1 MYFRGI
7 WIAPADESLNE
18 LVELIQALLNEKKR
32 RVCRE
37 LKSMYDSFG
46 HPWGDLDTEVNSSL
60 LSTQVARRKAMK
72 HIILIT
78 LFLIATPLILLAYLA
93 LCLVW
98 YPVAGLLR
106 LAQRDVPYRMST
118 CSVPERRTDP
128 RSLTLCSSSPNLPSE
143 RKRRSASRRSVRR
156 VAPGRRPG

>member
-1 MYFRGI
+1 
-7 WIAPADESLNE
+7 
-18 LVELIQALLNEKKR
+18 
-32 RVCRE
+32 
-37 LKSMYDSFG
+37 
-46 HPWGDLDTEVNSSL
+46 
-60 LSTQVARRKAMK
+60 MK

-106 LAQRDVPYRMST
+106 LAQRDVPYPHEHMAAFLKGELIHVT
-118 CSVPERRTDP
+118 NPM
-128 RSLTLCSSSPNLPSE
+128 LLFPNLPSE

-156 VAPGRRPG
+156 VAPGRRPGMRS